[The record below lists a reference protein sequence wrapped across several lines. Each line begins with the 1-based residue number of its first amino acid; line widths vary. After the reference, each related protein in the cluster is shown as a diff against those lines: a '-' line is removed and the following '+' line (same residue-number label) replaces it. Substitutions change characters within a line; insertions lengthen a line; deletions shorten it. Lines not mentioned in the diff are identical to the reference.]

1 MRSMQRLAV
10 EFSNPYQ
17 VKVVEEPFPE
27 PARNQALVRTIV
39 SAISPGTELL
49 VYRGQW
55 PENVPVDATIE
66 ALAGRFS
73 FPIKYGY
80 AAVGKV
86 VDVGSGVNREWL
98 DRLVFAFNP
107 HESHFLASPENL
119 IPLPSSLRAEE
130 AAFLPNMETAVSFLM
145 DGRPLIGDAVAV
157 LGQGVVGLLST
168 ALLARLPLSLL
179 VTFDGLTLRRKKAKE
194 FGADA
199 ALDPK
204 QDDLMGRVQDLLE
217 EHGCGNGCDLTYEL
231 SGNPA
236 ALDQAVALTGFGGRI
251 VVGSW
256 YGSKRANVDLGG
268 RFHRNRI
275 QIISSQVSTLAPDL
289 TGRWTKARRLGYAM
303 RMIEEVKP
311 ASMITH
317 RYHVSRAAEAYELL
331 DRRQEEAIQV
341 LLTYEDVQ

>member
-27 PARNQALVRTIV
+27 PARDQALVRTIV

-55 PENVPVDATIE
+55 PENAPVDTTIQ

-80 AAVGKV
+80 AAVGQV

-98 DRLVFAFNP
+98 DRLVFTFNP

-119 IPLPSSLRAEE
+119 IPLPSSLSAEE

-145 DGRPLIGDAVAV
+145 DGRPLIGNAVAI
-157 LGQGVVGLLST
+157 LGQGVVGLLTT
-168 ALLARLPLSLL
+168 ALLARLPLALL
-179 VTFDGLTLRRKKAKE
+179 VTFDGLTLRREKAKE

-199 ALDPK
+199 VLDPK

-268 RFHRNRI
+268 HFHRSRI

-289 TGRWTKARRLGYAM
+289 TARWTKARRLGFAM
-303 RMIEEVKP
+303 RMLEEVKP